1 MSEEGALVTIDLLY
15 LSRCPNLISIYIN
28 YFFLGSFSSIFMCTM
43 NILKLIMR
51 GEEEKASQNASLKNT
66 INVCVITNAA
76 KMD

>member
-15 LSRCPNLISIYIN
+15 LSRCSNLISIYIN

-51 GEEEKASQNASLKNT
+51 GEEEKNIPKCLIK
-66 INVCVITNAA
+66 
-76 KMD
+76 KYY